1 MATVRSVCP
10 LNCPDCCSFLVEV
23 LDNKIQVHGDIQT
36 MGVRGFICSKGRAL
50 ADMVY
55 SPDRLKYPLLKTKGQ
70 FHKISWDEAYAVVV
84 EKIRQTIAAFGS
96 TAILHLYDFGHNG
109 ILRQLDRRFFQALG
123 GVTEPRGSMCWGA
136 GIAAQEKDFG
146 AVYSGDWEQL
156 LASQTIILWG
166 RDPAV
171 TNKHLIPL
179 LREAGEKGAH
189 IIVINP
195 IKVKSTAFANAYVK
209 VNPGTDGILALG
221 IAHIILRERWMDFDF
236 VKDYAVNFGSY
247 AALIKLYPPERV
259 AQITG
264 VAEEVMEDL
273 ARRITHRRPVMFY
286 LGYGLQRYLN
296 GWNTVRAIDA
306 LGVISGNIGIKGAGV
321 FYAHQYHKLYLN
333 NMLLPEDQY
342 HNRTFPHAVMAGE
355 LLREDLNPK
364 IQLAFVTRTNPL
376 VTQPDSV
383 KWRELW
389 NTIPFKVTLDMRMSQ
404 TAAMSDLVLP
414 ITTIFEEED
423 LVATS
428 WSTRIHYA
436 QKAIE
441 PLGDAKPE
449 PLIFT
454 ELAQKL
460 GIGEYFPYTPAEW
473 LSYVLEPLRETG
485 IDLETLKNGA
495 VRAPYIPEVAWQDKK
510 FLTPSGKAELISKE
524 EFLSSAES
532 PVEQHFEKMALARLA
547 REIIKG
553 NPREPQDELMAKK
566 ENKVLDFV
574 NYKSVKNKK
583 TGLTAENQYILMTPH
598 PDMAMH
604 SQFQIDEG
612 FTAFLHPD
620 TATRH
625 VILQGDKIIVET
637 ETGQLV
643 AVAVISEDVH
653 EHLIVIPEGTT
664 DNQLGVNRLIQGK
677 MSSFGE
683 STAYYDAFCQIRR
696 WEQD

>member
-10 LNCPDCCSFLVEV
+10 LNCPDCCSLLVEV
-23 LDNKIQVHGDIQT
+23 SDNQIQVHGDIQT
-36 MGVRGFICSKGRAL
+36 VGVRGFICSKGRAL
-50 ADMVY
+50 GDMVY
-55 SPDRLKYPLLKTKGQ
+55 SPDRLKYPLLKTNGQ
-70 FHKISWDEAYAVVV
+70 FQKISWDEAYAILV
-84 EKIRQTIAAFGS
+84 EKIKQAVAAFGS
-96 TAILHLYDFGHNG
+96 TSILHLYDFGHNG
-109 ILRQLDRRFFQALG
+109 TLRKLDRRFFQALG

-146 AVYSGDWEQL
+146 AVYAGDWEQL

-179 LREAGEKGAH
+179 LRQAAEEGAH

-195 IKVKSTAFANAYVK
+195 LKVKSAAFANAYIK

-247 AALIKLYPPERV
+247 AALIKLYPPQRV
-259 AQITG
+259 AHITG
-264 VAEEVMEDL
+264 VPEDVIEDL
-273 ARRITHRRPVMFY
+273 ARRITQQRPVMFY
-286 LGYGLQRYLN
+286 LGYGLQRYIN
-296 GWNTVRAIDA
+296 GWNTIRAIDA
-306 LGVISGNIGIKGAGV
+306 LGIISGNIGTKGAGV

-333 NMLLPEDQY
+333 NVLLPEDQY

-389 NTIPFKVTLDMRMSQ
+389 NAIPFKVTLDMRMSQ

-449 PLIFT
+449 PVIFT

-460 GIGEYFPYTPAEW
+460 GIGEYFPYTPSEW
-473 LSYVLEPLRETG
+473 LNYVLEPLRESG
-485 IDLETLKNGA
+485 IGLETLKNGP
-495 VRAPYIPEVAWQDKK
+495 VRAPYIPEVAWQDKR
-510 FLTPSGKAELISKE
+510 FLTPSGKAELIGKE
-524 EFLSSAES
+524 EFLGSADS
-532 PVEQHFEKMALARLA
+532 PVEQHFEKMALDRLT
-547 REIIKG
+547 REVIKA
-553 NPREPQDELMAKK
+553 NPIEPQDDLNAKT
-566 ENKVLDFV
+566 ENKVLDFSS
-574 NYKSVKNKK
+574 YKSVKNKRN
-583 TGLTAENQYILMTPH
+583 GLGAENQYILMTPH

-612 FTAFLHPD
+612 FTAFLHPE
-620 TATRH
+620 TAARH
-625 VILQGDKIIVET
+625 DILQGDKIIVES
-637 ETGQLV
+637 ETGQLI
-643 AVAVISEDVH
+643 AVAVLSEDIH
-653 EHLIVIPEGTT
+653 EYLIVIPEGTT
-664 DNQLGVNRLIQGK
+664 DNQLGVNHLIQGK
-677 MSSFGE
+677 LSSLGE
-683 STAYYDAFCQIRR
+683 STAYYDAFCRIRR